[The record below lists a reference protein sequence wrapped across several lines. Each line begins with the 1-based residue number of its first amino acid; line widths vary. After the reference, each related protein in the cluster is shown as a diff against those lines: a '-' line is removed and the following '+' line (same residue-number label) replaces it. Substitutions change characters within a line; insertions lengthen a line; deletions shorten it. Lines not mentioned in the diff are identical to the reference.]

1 MPYFNANVGKG
12 EYAELTDRYF
22 GRPPKELR
30 KVYAEA
36 LERLAGPA
44 DLSLGE
50 VVARDA
56 GKKVATPVS
65 QITADDV
72 QHFQAHWLNRPEVGQ
87 IMRQAYKHAIELAS
101 APKTPL
107 PIETLWVTTPGPDF
121 EYYISQTAR
130 QITVVACI
138 PAEASEGGRHA
149 TETQPMW
156 VVRAQPKDAVEHEI
170 VGTTEEG
177 TPVVLQQLGGK
188 GRAQPTKRA

>member
-1 MPYFNANVGKG
+1 MPYFTANVGKG
-12 EYAELTDRYF
+12 DYVELTDRYF

-36 LERLAGPA
+36 LAHLEGPA

-56 GKKVATPVS
+56 GKKTGTPLS
-65 QITADDV
+65 EISSDDV
-72 QHFQAHWLNRPEVGQ
+72 EHFQAHWLNRPEVGQ
-87 IMRQAYKHAIELAS
+87 IIRQAYKHAIELAS

-107 PIETLWVTTPGPDF
+107 PIETLWVTSPGRDF

-130 QITVVACI
+130 AITVIACI
-138 PAEASEGGRHA
+138 PAAASEGGRHA

-156 VVRAQPKDAVEHEI
+156 VVRAEPRGAAEHEI
-170 VGTTEEG
+170 VGTTENG
-177 TPVVLQQLGGK
+177 TPVVVHQLGGK
-188 GRAQPTKRA
+188 GRPSKRA